1 MRSFVA
7 LYSLKWFCSACIFMI
22 FLMVFCGLKFGYM
35 VSFLYRATVQTFSVH
50 CQLVKVVLNMCF
62 CIGSVKLARGKTKP

>member
-1 MRSFVA
+1 
-7 LYSLKWFCSACIFMI
+7 MI
-22 FLMVFCGLKFGYM
+22 FLMVFCVLKFGYM
-35 VSFLYRATVQTFSVH
+35 VSFLYRATVQTFSAH